1 MVINYKYWLLCY
13 IEDYEVLKRNF
24 RNKSEEME
32 TTTNKLKMQLKSAQ
46 SELEQT
52 RNTLKTMEGSDGHG
66 MLCSTP
72 LCFEFHRLDLLE
84 HKSGCTVSH
93 LLTAPGNE
101 RDTQR
106 H

>member
-1 MVINYKYWLLCY
+1 MEWKKVTMCYWLSYC

-52 RNTLKTMEGSDGHG
+52 RNTLKSMEGSDCHG
-66 MLCSTP
+66 MLYKIF
-72 LCFEFHRLDLLE
+72 LFFFCFQFHWSRFI
-84 HKSGCTVSH
+84 KT
-93 LLTAPGNE
+93 
-101 RDTQR
+101 
-106 H
+106 

>member
-1 MVINYKYWLLCY
+1 M
-13 IEDYEVLKRNF
+13 KRNF

-66 MLCSTP
+66 T
-72 LCFEFHRLDLLE
+72 LCFTSPLLLIPL
-84 HKSGCTVSH
+84 S
-93 LLTAPGNE
+93 
-101 RDTQR
+101 RFIRTQTWIYCLPPLHGAR
-106 H
+106 